1 MRDEMWMIALLGT
14 LTGWALVASVLWL
27 RERRESREWQV
38 VCQCLGDQYDRLQAE
53 CVSPRQRPE
62 QRSIGWLN

>member
-1 MRDEMWMIALLGT
+1 MMMVALVGT
-14 LTGWALVASVLWL
+14 ITGWAMVASVLWL

-53 CVSPRQRPE
+53 CVSPQRRVE
-62 QRSIGWLN
+62 QRGQRWVN